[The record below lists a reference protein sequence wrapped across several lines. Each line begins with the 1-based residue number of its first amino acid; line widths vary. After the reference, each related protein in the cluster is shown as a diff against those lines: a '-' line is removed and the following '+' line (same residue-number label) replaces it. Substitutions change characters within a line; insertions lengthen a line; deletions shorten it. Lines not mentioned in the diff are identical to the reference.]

1 MWVEELSNGKY
12 KYCERYLDK
21 KTGKNKRVSITL
33 DKNTAQARNHAI
45 KALNKKIENKNKELK
60 TSPSITLEELV
71 KEWIKLK
78 SMESIK
84 PSTITAYENR
94 LVKIL
99 DKLGNEPVNNITA
112 SVINKVIKDLAISQ
126 SYKTTNER
134 VKLIKNIF
142 DYAVKY
148 GYLEYDHVSSKIV
161 QPKINQDPVDKND
174 LNFLEKEEWEAIFK
188 KLGEKSSIYE
198 TVFKLQLQTGMRFN
212 EITALTVDDIN
223 EDKIN
228 ISKNYDIKNKVF
240 TLPKGN
246 EPRTIYIN
254 NQTKQLLKIY
264 LVNRKTL
271 QLSSSYRGNLLFFNR
286 NGKPIS
292 ITQANRLLHSV
303 EEDKKLTTHI
313 FRHTFITQA
322 ISNGMPVGLVSKHV
336 GHKSEEITKRVYQH
350 FSKKMDKDL
359 KKEITNLNFG

>member
-1 MWVEELSNGKY
+1 MWVEELPNGKF
-12 KYCERYLDK
+12 KYCERYLDH

-33 DKNTAQARNHAI
+33 DKNTAQARNHAV
-45 KALNKKIENKNKELK
+45 KVLNKKIEDKNKNSKEK
-60 TSPSITLEELV
+60 PSITFGELA

-84 PSTITAYENR
+84 PSTLTAYNNR

-99 DKLGNEPVNNITA
+99 DKIADEPINTLSA
-112 SVINKVIKDLAISQ
+112 STINKVIKDLAIKQ

-148 GYLEYDHVSSKIV
+148 GHLEYDHLSDKIV

-174 LNFLEKEEWEAIFK
+174 LNFLEKDEWEVIFN
-188 KLGEKSSIYE
+188 KLGEKSPIYQ

-212 EITALTVDDIN
+212 EVTALTVDDISG
-223 EDKIN
+223 DKID

-254 NQTKQLLKIY
+254 DETKYLLETY
-264 LVNRKTL
+264 LSNRKAL
-271 QLSSSYRGNLLFFNR
+271 QLATGYRGDLLFFGR
-286 NGKPIS
+286 NGSPIS
-292 ITQANRLLHSV
+292 ITHANRLLHSV
-303 EEDKKLTTHI
+303 EDDKRLTTHI

-350 FSKKMDKDL
+350 FSNKMDKDL
-359 KKEITNLNFG
+359 REEIRNLSFG